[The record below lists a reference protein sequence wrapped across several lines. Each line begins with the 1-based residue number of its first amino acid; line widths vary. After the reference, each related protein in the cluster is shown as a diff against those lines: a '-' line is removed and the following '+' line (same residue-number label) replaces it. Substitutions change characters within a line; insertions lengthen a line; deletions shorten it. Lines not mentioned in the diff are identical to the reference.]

1 MFNFYLM
8 IYYSKVSYTL
18 LIVVFLVFFG
28 SLVPNFI
35 RDGFNSNTI
44 LAFTAMV
51 VLFGF
56 ILHMFFNTTYRI
68 DKEKLYIKCG
78 FFSYKPINI
87 REMKKISKSS
97 NIISSPAAS
106 FDRIEI
112 TYGKFEELIISP
124 RHKIKFIEDLQKINP
139 KLKNNL
145 KILAS

>member
-1 MFNFYLM
+1 M

-145 KILAS
+145 KILASW